1 MTPNKI
7 FRADSFIV
15 IQILKLKQL
24 ADCQD
29 KVNIMATGKSGDDI
43 LVTWKTRSLDPGFNS
58 YSYFAKTRD
67 YNQAMNES
75 LQLFQ

>member
-15 IQILKLKQL
+15 IQINRLRQMAECHEKTL
-24 ADCQD
+24 
-29 KVNIMATGKSGDDI
+29 IMKTGKTPDDI
-43 LVTWKTRSLDPGFNS
+43 LVTWKTRSLDDEFKS

-67 YNQAMNES
+67 MQQANNDAM
-75 LQLFQ
+75 QLFQ